1 MENIDLNKRRIKTEQ
16 RELTCEFQNM
26 LDFNIDSEEL
36 LNKKEYSSFIQM
48 EEFKRMH
55 KVIFRID
62 KEGNYDIEVPGFKLP
77 VERDTL
83 IRKVKRTDAYKQ
95 AIKRLSKNLKNL
107 YDEYTERYLSFYMK
121 TPRIMLPPEF
131 GEKLDSLQ
139 KPFLYSKDEF
149 KIAKPKKQEIHNELK
164 EESKE
169 KFKFGFYN
177 FMKKRKKYIEENLEE
192 RYKDSIEL
200 WEKRKE
206 KHEYEEDIKYQ
217 NYKKQLELYNKE
229 KYRLEKALEGDPE
242 FIKESVK
249 EILESIKL
257 PVSLDFTYAI
267 NEKDVIIELKKPDE
281 KIMPDKKVNILS
293 TGKASVKNKTK
304 KEFRDD
310 YNYFVTGLTFFITG
324 HIFNLSP
331 KIENVYFTLF
341 KYESGE
347 KEYLF
352 SVKYDRITFSKIKTD
367 KLDSIEA
374 IYAFTNS
381 FDMYASGKF
390 KTNDPLI
397 TL

>member
-1 MENIDLNKRRIKTEQ
+1 MDNVDLKKRRIKTEQ
-16 RELTCEFQNM
+16 KELSCDFQNM

-48 EEFKRMH
+48 EEFKRMY
-55 KVIFRID
+55 KVFFRID
-62 KEGNYDIEVPGFKLP
+62 EEGNFEIEVPDFKLP
-77 VERDTL
+77 IEKDTL

-95 AIKRLSKNLKNL
+95 AIKRLSKNLENL
-107 YDEYTERYLSFYMK
+107 YNEYTEKYLSFYVK

-131 GEKLDSLQ
+131 GEKLNSLK
-139 KPFLYSKDEF
+139 KPFLYSKDQFEV
-149 KIAKPKKQEIHNELK
+149 AKPNKQEIFEELK
-164 EESKE
+164 QESKE

-177 FMKKRKKYIEENLEE
+177 FLKKRKKYIDENLED
-192 RYKDSIEL
+192 RYNDSVEL

-206 KHEYEEDIKYQ
+206 KHEYEEEKKYQ
-217 NYKKQLELYNKE
+217 NYKSQLEFYNKE
-229 KYRLEKALEGDPE
+229 KYRLEKAIEGDPD
-242 FIKESVK
+242 FIEESVK
-249 EILESIKL
+249 DILGTIKL
-257 PVSLDFTYAI
+257 PISLDFTYAV
-267 NEKDVIIELKKPDE
+267 NENDIIIELKKPDE
-281 KIMPDKKVNILS
+281 KIMPDKKVNILA

-304 KEFRDD
+304 REFRDE
-310 YNYFVTGLTFFITG
+310 YNYFITGLTFFITG
-324 HIFNLSP
+324 HIFNLSQ

-374 IYAFTNS
+374 IYTFTNS